1 MTTEFNPQMN
11 GSAYPELEHQELDQR
26 LRSLSWPAAPAE
38 VKDRCLQAVL
48 QAAEGGGPAGSTAV
62 ADAPRGTNGNGPASR
77 IGGIERVR
85 RHELTRWEPTKRPV
99 SWPAPRRQPR
109 FAAVL

>member
-1 MTTEFNPQMN
+1 MTAEFNPQSN
-11 GSAYPELEHQELDQR
+11 GAVYPELEHQELDRR
-26 LRSLSWPAAPAE
+26 LRSLSWPAAPTE
-38 VKDRCLQAVL
+38 VKERCLQAVL
-48 QAAEGGGPAGSTAV
+48 RAADGDGSAGSTPV
-62 ADAPRGTNGNGPASR
+62 ADGAHGTNGHGPASR

-85 RHELTRWEPTKRPV
+85 RHELTRWEPAKRPV